1 MRNLRL
7 SVTALDSFQWFKHSE
22 QEPEDLMRRLR
33 GEEPPSPEMARG
45 RALHT
50 ALETAVPG
58 EFVALEA
65 DGFAFNVLGSVA
77 LELPDF
83 REVKAEYPIKIDN
96 GLTVTLVGKVDAF
109 QGRTIYDHKG
119 TSRFEAE
126 YLLDTFQWRYYLEIF
141 GADTFQFNVFVLKQ
155 IGLTEYDVTDFHKLR
170 SYRYPN
176 MREDCIRLLRDFL
189 TFLDIDHLKFPR
201 NSCPLATLLKANI

>member
-1 MRNLRL
+1 
-7 SVTALDSFQWFKHSE
+7 
-22 QEPEDLMRRLR
+22 MRRLR

-96 GLTVTLVGKVDAF
+96 GLTVTLVGKVDAC

-126 YLLDTFQWRYYLEIF
+126 YLLDTAQWKWYLRIF
-141 GADTFQFNVFVLKQ
+141 SADEFVWNVFVLKQ
-155 IGLTEYDVTDFHKLR
+155 IALTEYDVIDFHRLTQ
-170 SYRYPN
+170 YRYPALDA
-176 MREDCIRLLRDFL
+176 DCADILGE
-189 TFLDIDHLKFPR
+189 FLDFIQVSRLKWPKD
-201 NSCPLATLLKANI
+201 SCPLATLLKANQ